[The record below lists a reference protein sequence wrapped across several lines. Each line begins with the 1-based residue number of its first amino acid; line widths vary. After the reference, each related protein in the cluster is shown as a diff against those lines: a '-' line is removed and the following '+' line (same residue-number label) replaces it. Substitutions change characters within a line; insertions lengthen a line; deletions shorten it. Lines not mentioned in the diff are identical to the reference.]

1 MTRAIRFN
9 AFDMNCVGHQ
19 SPGLWAHPRDRSWKY
34 KDLDYWQDLARTLE
48 RGVFDGIFIAD
59 VIGYYD
65 VYKGSNHHALHQAA
79 QIPVNDPLQ
88 LAAPIA
94 LATEHLGIGI
104 TASTSFEH
112 PYTFARRIAT
122 ADHHSKGRVG
132 WNIVTSYLES
142 GAKNI
147 SQGGLRRH
155 DNRYEVAEEYVEV
168 LYKLL
173 EGSWEEGAVVRDRS
187 NRIFTNPEKVH
198 EIGHQGKYFTV
209 PGYGLTEPSPQRT
222 PVLYQAGASGP
233 GKAFAAQHAECIFV
247 AAPTKA
253 VLKNYVAEIRQR
265 AAAAGRDPKKLY
277 IYTLLTI
284 ITDETEEKAQKKFQ
298 DYRSYVSYD
307 GSLVFMSGWSG
318 IDFGQYAPTDL
329 VRKVETN
336 AIHSVVENLAG
347 GDKSWTID
355 ELSQFGGIGGLG
367 PVVVGSPQHI
377 ADILQ
382 EWVDETDVD
391 GFNLAYAVTP
401 DSFEDVVG
409 YIVPE
414 LQRRGAYP
422 TAYKPGTLREKLFGD
437 GPYLPATHPAAGYR
451 DIEAVKQRDAE
462 RTAPLQ
468 VLKSVIG

>member
-1 MTRAIRFN
+1 MTRHIRFN

-19 SPGLWAHPRDRSWKY
+19 SPGLWAHPRDKSWKY

-48 RGVFDGIFIAD
+48 KGVFDGIFIAD

-65 VYKGSNHHALHQAA
+65 VYKGSNYHAIQQAA

-122 ADHHSKGRVG
+122 ADHHTKGRIG

-147 SQGGLRRH
+147 GEGGLRRH
-155 DNRYEVAEEYVEV
+155 DNRYEVAGEYVEV

-173 EGSWEEGAVVRDRS
+173 EGSWEEGAVVRDGKK
-187 NRIFTNPEKVH
+187 RIFTHPEKVH
-198 EIGHQGKYFTV
+198 EIGHKGKFFDV
-209 PGYGLTEPSPQRT
+209 PGYQLTEPSPQRT

-233 GKAFAAQHAECIFV
+233 GKEFAANHAECIFV
-247 AAPTKA
+247 AAPTKSL
-253 VLKNYVAEIRQR
+253 LKAYVSDIRRR
-265 AAAAGRDPKKLY
+265 AAKAGRDPRKLY
-277 IYTLLTI
+277 IYNLATI
-284 ITDETEEKAQKKFQ
+284 ITDETDAKAQAKFEN
-298 DYRSYVSYD
+298 YKEYVSYD
-307 GSLVFMSGWSG
+307 GALVFMSGWSG

-329 VRKVETN
+329 VKKVETN
-336 AIHSVVENLAG
+336 AIISMVEHFAGKDKAWSIEELAR
-347 GDKSWTID
+347 
-355 ELSQFGGIGGLG
+355 FGGIGGLG
-367 PVVVGSPQHI
+367 PVFVGSPSTV

-401 DSFEDVVG
+401 ETFEDVVG
-409 YIVPE
+409 FVVPE

-422 TAYKPGTLREKLFGD
+422 KTYRLGTLRDKLFGD
-437 GPYLPATHPAAGYR
+437 GPYLKAPHPAAQYR
-451 DIEAVKQRDAE
+451 DIEAVKRREAKTSASVTRIRE
-462 RTAPLQ
+462 TA
-468 VLKSVIG
+468 